1 MRTNVTLLLLA
12 AFSVVFVGGI
22 AVCVAQQIRYM
33 DSSGNL
39 HFVDDL
45 SQVPPRYRQQVV
57 PYTPTPVLDKRQQQ
71 AKYRQEQALLRRK
84 EQEER
89 RKRMEAE
96 RRQLR
101 LERELQK
108 SRKKAATQE
117 GSTGF
122 ESAR

>member
-1 MRTNVTLLLLA
+1 MRTKVTVSLLA
-12 AFSVVFVGGI
+12 SVTFALVSGI

-71 AKYRQEQALLRRK
+71 IKYRQEQAMIRRK

-89 RKRMEAE
+89 RKRIEAE

-108 SRKKAATQE
+108 NRKKAGTQD
-117 GSTGF
+117 GTTGF
-122 ESAR
+122 EAAR